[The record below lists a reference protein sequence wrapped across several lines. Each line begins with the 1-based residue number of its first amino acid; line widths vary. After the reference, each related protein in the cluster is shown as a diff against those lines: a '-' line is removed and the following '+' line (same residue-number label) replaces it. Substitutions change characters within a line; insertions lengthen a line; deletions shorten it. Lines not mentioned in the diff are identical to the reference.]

1 MTFRI
6 SRRTAL
12 AGLTAG
18 LAAPAC
24 FTRSAS
30 AQNASGPAVIYT
42 SNPAQALETVADVA
56 RKSLP
61 KLNISTVT
69 GGSGQLLR
77 RIEAEVQK
85 PQADVFWTSSA
96 NTLGQ
101 FKQLFEPYKVK
112 DLAAIPANLHQPESL
127 WTAGNIHL
135 AVMMVNTA
143 QLGGLPVP
151 KTYAD
156 ILDPK
161 FKGKLIIADP
171 ANSSTAYTILWGIEK
186 QLGADGLKALANNI
200 KVTASA
206 PTVFR
211 SVGQGEFPIGLTFES
226 NSYTYVAGGQ
236 KEIQLIYSADG
247 TFATTEFYSLI
258 KGAPNGPAAKEV
270 CDFLASKELQ
280 TALLESAFRRPSRS
294 DIEVSKYVQLPEFS
308 KVKVFETNE
317 EDAAANRKDF
327 LARWAKLV
335 ADAGN

>member
-1 MTFRI
+1 MTLHI
-6 SRRTAL
+6 TRRAAL
-12 AGLTAG
+12 AGLAAG
-18 LAAPAC
+18 LVTRPAL
-24 FTRSAS
+24 
-30 AQNASGPAVIYT
+30 AQSASGPAVVYT

-56 RKSLP
+56 RKTLP
-61 KLNISTVT
+61 KINISTVT

-77 RIEAEVQK
+77 RMEAEAQK

-101 FKQLFEPYKVK
+101 FKQLFEPYRVK
-112 DLAAIPANLHQPESL
+112 DLAAIPQALRQPDDL
-127 WTAGNIHL
+127 WTAGNVHIV
-135 AVMMVNTA
+135 VMMVNTA

-161 FKGKLIIADP
+161 YKGKLIVADP

-186 QLGADGLKALANNI
+186 MLGADGLKALANNI
-200 KVTASA
+200 KVTQSA

-211 SVGQGEFPIGLTFES
+211 SVGQGEYPIGLTFES
-226 NSYTYVAGGQ
+226 NAYTYVAGGQ

-247 TFATTEFYSLI
+247 TFTTTEFFTLV
-258 KGAPNGPAAKEV
+258 KGAPNGAAAKEV
-270 CDFLASKELQ
+270 CDFFASKELQ
-280 TALLESAFRRPSRS
+280 IALLESAFRRPSRS
-294 DIEVSKYVQLPEFS
+294 DIEVGKYVQLPEIS

-317 EDAAANRKDF
+317 EEAAAHRTDF

-335 ADAGN
+335 AAAAN